1 MGSKYYSDR
10 YIKSLETRLKHVFL
24 IFLSEVPRSQLEL
37 FAVYFPRALLVSSLN
52 LQISFEMLS
61 KFPHILFYKVKG
73 MFSVAIIKKQT
84 CIPVSLLF
92 GYILQLLSKEPAPYP
107 TVLML

>member
-1 MGSKYYSDR
+1 
-10 YIKSLETRLKHVFL
+10 VF
-24 IFLSEVPRSQLEL
+24 V
-37 FAVYFPRALLVSSLN
+37 VYFPRTLLVPSLY

-61 KFPHILFYKVKG
+61 EFPHVLFYKVKG

-84 CIPVSLLF
+84 CIPVLLVF
-92 GYILQLLSKEPAPYP
+92 GYILKLLSKETAPYP